1 MYKSI
6 IRPLLFMISPEVI
19 HHLMMGGFKLL
30 NVIPCGKWLLRKI
43 CAVKAP
49 ELEREVF
56 GLKFPNPVGLAAGFD
71 KNGEVSDVLAAL
83 GFGFV
88 EVGTITPRAQI
99 GNPRP
104 RLFRLIKDSALINR
118 MGFNNSGVDAMVNHL
133 RHRNRNNVI
142 GGNLGKNTITDN
154 EYAPVDYLKSFRV
167 LYEYVDYFVVNV
179 SCPNVASLTCLQD
192 KDNLGAILKGLLE
205 FRRGQNQYR
214 PILLK
219 ISPDLTDQQLDDI
232 IESMVEYSVDG
243 IVATN
248 TTTSRADLTTD
259 VKDVEAIGKGG
270 LSGAPLTQKAI
281 RTVRYIHDKTAGNFP
296 IIGVGG
302 IMSEDEA
309 IAMLDAGA
317 SLIQVYT
324 GFIYNGPM
332 FVRGICKRLVERE
345 RAKTKQ

>member
-19 HHLMMGGFKLL
+19 HHLMVGGFKVLS
-30 NVIPCGKWLLRKI
+30 VIPGSKWIVRKI

-71 KNGEVSDVLAAL
+71 KNGEVSDMLSSL

-88 EVGTITPRAQI
+88 EVGTITPRSQP

-104 RLFRLIKDSALINR
+104 RLFRLVKDSALINR
-118 MGFNNSGVDAMVNHL
+118 MGFNNAGVDAMVNHL
-133 RHRNRNNVI
+133 RHRNKKNII

-154 EYAPVDYLKSFRV
+154 EYAAVDYLKSFRV

-205 FRRGQNQYR
+205 FRRGQNHYC

-219 ISPDLTDQQLDDI
+219 ISPDLTDEQLDAV
-232 IESMVEYSVDG
+232 IESMVEYRVDG

-248 TTTSRADLTTD
+248 TSVSREGLQTD
-259 VKDVEAIGKGG
+259 SKEVEAIGKGG

-281 RTVRYIHDKTAGNFP
+281 RTVGYIHKKTGGSFP

-302 IMSEDEA
+302 IMSEDDA
-309 IAMLDAGA
+309 LAMLDAGA
-317 SLIQVYT
+317 SLIQIYT

-332 FVRGICKRLVERE
+332 FVRKICKRIVERE
-345 RAKTKQ
+345 RAKTK